1 MRKEV
6 LQAGQRVTKS
16 LMRVQVLKSADK
28 PSLSSCAECS
38 DKAPKGKRR
47 RDESADH
54 SDAMFMLGR
63 GLMLGRRE
71 SHPFFFLRHRIKIES
86 FTIGG
91 HYHLGLIGQYARQAE
106 PSAGTGKLSQR
117 GC

>member
-28 PSLSSCAECS
+28 PSLSPCAECS

-54 SDAMFMLGR
+54 SDAMLMLGR
-63 GLMLGRRE
+63 GFNAWSPSVVPILLFAPPDQNRKLHYRRPLPPRPDWPVCPTGRAVR
-71 SHPFFFLRHRIKIES
+71 RD
-86 FTIGG
+86 G
-91 HYHLGLIGQYARQAE
+91 
-106 PSAGTGKLSQR
+106 
-117 GC
+117 